1 MVTRAF
7 RHSNNRIKKSKCF
20 ILMSLRNQ
28 AAVTQMSRKMWQSAA
43 IFETKE
49 KKSGESGL
57 L

>member
-1 MVTRAF
+1 V
-7 RHSNNRIKKSKCF
+7 
-20 ILMSLRNQ
+20 LDLSLRNQ